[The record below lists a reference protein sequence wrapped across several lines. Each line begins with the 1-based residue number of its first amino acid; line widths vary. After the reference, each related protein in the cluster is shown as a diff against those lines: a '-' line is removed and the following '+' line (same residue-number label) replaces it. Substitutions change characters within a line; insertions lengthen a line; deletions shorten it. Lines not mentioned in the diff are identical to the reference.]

1 LIITQHNG
9 SSKTDIIRRRDFSP
23 VEAFAIRRKYPLI
36 IRDDTIDPKNLK
48 RPSKGKLSRI
58 YTVEDI
64 IPHVALD
71 GTPIEKGELK
81 MKANQA
87 GTAQNQVFLLVDR
100 AIAEAT
106 LFDRQKQRKGK
117 RSQILISRKPN
128 QRRRHK

>member
-1 LIITQHNG
+1 MTRLTQRT
-9 SSKTDIIRRRDFSP
+9 S
-23 VEAFAIRRKYPLI
+23 
-36 IRDDTIDPKNLK
+36 K

-64 IPHVALD
+64 IPHVPLG

-87 GTAQNQVFLLVDR
+87 GTAHNQVFLLVDR

-117 RSQILISRKPN
+117 RPQILISRKPN
-128 QRRRHK
+128 HQRRHK